1 MKKVYVVTNKILWI
15 TGYSNIACNNTFI
28 LGVFD
33 SKELAEKC
41 VENQISSHVNIDK
54 YNKADESNP
63 YKIYRTYE
71 NGYSYSSNTYEI
83 KEYTLNEI
91 G

>member
-1 MKKVYVVTNKILWI
+1 MKKVYVVTTKILFI
-15 TGYSNIACNNTFI
+15 THYSNICSDSTFI

-41 VENQISSHVNIDK
+41 IDSLISSYVKHDK
-54 YNKADESNP
+54 YIKVDESNP
-63 YKIYRTYE
+63 YIIYRTDN

-83 KEYTLNEI
+83 KECTLNEI
-91 G
+91 R

>member
-1 MKKVYVVTNKILWI
+1 MKKVYVVTNQILRI
-15 TGYSNIACNNTFI
+15 TGYSNICSDSTFI

-41 VENQISSHVNIDK
+41 VDSLISSYVKHDK
-54 YNKADESNP
+54 YIKADESNP
-63 YKIYRTYE
+63 YIIYHTYE
-71 NGYSYSSNTYEI
+71 NGYSYCSNTYEI

>member
-1 MKKVYVVTNKILWI
+1 MKKVYVVTKKILFI
-15 TGYSNIACNNTFI
+15 TNYSNICTNSTFI

-41 VENQISSHVNIDK
+41 VENQISSYINIDK
-54 YNKADESNP
+54 YKKADENP
-63 YKIYRTYE
+63 YTVHRTYN